1 MKNKKVFLAIII
13 LIGLVLVMGFKFIY
27 MGIHKDSFEI
37 VTSNNSNNINN
48 KEISS
53 VVEVIKDQQ
62 YQKINRLASDDKTAY
77 IIVDDKNI
85 NEQNIDMLLN
95 LSNEMNLKLTFINDN
110 EYIGNNDK
118 IEYSGNT
125 VIPKELDLNKL
136 IKNNKLKSFD
146 LSQEPRANELDKKSV
161 VLMVHDMK
169 SLGENNTIFKNEV
182 KSLKDSGYT
191 FKALA

>member
-13 LIGLVLVMGFKFIY
+13 LSGLVLVMGFKFIY

-37 VTSNNSNNINN
+37 VKSNNSNNINN

-62 YQKINRLASDDKTAY
+62 YQKINRLTSDDKTAY

-125 VIPKELDLNKL
+125 VIPKELDLNEL

-169 SLGENNTIFKNEV
+169 SLGENNTILKNEV